1 MQDPVLYKRTLT
13 IYQTVIQSMIWKVG
27 VHAGWMVN
35 AHFNDILDTA
45 EVDFILINLL
55 SNRVND
61 AFSEFINYT
70 FYNIPLV
77 FVH

>member
-1 MQDPVLYKRTLT
+1 
-13 IYQTVIQSMIWKVG
+13 
-27 VHAGWMVN
+27 MVN
-35 AHFNDILDTA
+35 ARFNDILDTA